1 MSMDNDNFDFMS
13 ELNDIHQKT
22 LKEKEQQEKVSSNS
36 MFEFED
42 DDSVLVD
49 IPVERTVK
57 INKEAKRKYSSNTP
71 ARSVEEY
78 EEWVDSV
85 HYETMT
91 RPDGSTYEVKVTVLK
106 PGVNPLEHM
115 RPAYAFSTNF

>member
-22 LKEKEQQEKVSSNS
+22 LKDKELNAKVQLNS

-42 DDSVLVD
+42 DEEVQDDV
-49 IPVERTVK
+49 PVERTVK
-57 INKEAKRKYSSNTP
+57 INTDTKKKYSSNAP
-71 ARSVEEY
+71 ARSQEEFD
-78 EEWVDSV
+78 EWVESV

-91 RPDGSTYEVKVTVLK
+91 HPDGSTYEVKVTVLK

-115 RPAYAFSTNF
+115 KPAYAFASNF

>member
-13 ELNDIHQKT
+13 ELNDIHEKN
-22 LKEKEQQEKVSSNS
+22 LKEKSAMQKPDSNS

-42 DDSVLVD
+42 DVVD
-49 IPVERTVK
+49 DEPVQRTVK
-57 INKEAKRKYSSNTP
+57 VISDTKKKYTTNTP
-71 ARSVEEY
+71 VRSQEDY

-91 RPDGSTYEVKVTVLK
+91 HTDGTQYEVKVTLLK
-106 PGVNPLEHM
+106 PGANPLENM
-115 RPAYAFSTNF
+115 KPAYAYASNF